1 MMKTFT
7 INFFL
12 LILCL
17 IIHFGEAAIS
27 KSGIM
32 AKDCQLLS
40 DGEVFWGPK
49 ILKKQCPQGPLC
61 LNGYTLAK
69 TIIDE
74 KRFCCCKLRKIT
86 QCPNCE
92 MAYAHKMPFWYWFN
106 VQFSRTNGPK
116 DGFCKPERVK
126 RILMEEGKDDKCC
139 CEPRN
144 SPFVPKDMKE
154 YRKP

>member
-1 MMKTFT
+1 MKTFT
-7 INFFL
+7 IKSFL

-17 IIHFGEAAIS
+17 NIHCGDAIS
-27 KSGIM
+27 KSGIIP
-32 AKDCQLLS
+32 KTCQLLS

-49 ILKKQCPQGPLC
+49 ITRKQCPLTPVCMEGFK
-61 LNGYTLAK
+61 LAK
-69 TIIDE
+69 TIINE
-74 KRFCCCKLRKIT
+74 KRYCCCQLKKIT

-92 MAYAHKMPFWYWFN
+92 MTYAYKMPFWYWFN
-106 VQFSRTNGPK
+106 VQISRTNGPK

-126 RILMEEGKDDKCC
+126 RILMEEGKADKCC

-154 YRKP
+154 YKKP